1 MDHPGDDIAAA
12 ELRRLAAS
20 ADPATRWRRWGA
32 YLSERQWGTVRED
45 YSADGN
51 AWEYLPHDHARS
63 RAYRWGEDGLL
74 GICDD
79 QARLCLALT
88 LWNGA
93 DPILKERFFG
103 VSGPEGNH
111 GEDVKELYWYLD
123 ATPTH
128 SYLRAAYAYPQRAY
142 PYADL
147 VAESRRR
154 TKADPEY
161 ELVDTGVLAED
172 RFFDIVVE
180 YAKDAP
186 EDIAVRYTV
195 TNRGPEAATLHLL
208 PTLWFRNTWAW
219 GRHRTRP
226 TIEDGRAAW
235 GVPSLVARHPRLGQI
250 ALLAE
255 GATGFLFTDNETN
268 AGRLFGAPNPGP
280 WLKDGIGAAV
290 VEGRTDTVNP
300 AGTGSKAAARYVLE
314 LGPGETAT
322 VRMRLVS
329 IEPPAPAA
337 EPPTPASEPAPAA
350 ASATA
355 TGAAAA
361 APADAAPPAP
371 PTLPAAA
378 LRPVVDR
385 ARPLGDVDAVIASRR
400 AEADAFYAP
409 RCDPGATDDERL
421 VQRQAFA
428 GLIWC
433 QQRYNYDV
441 PEWLDGDPA
450 QPPPP
455 PDRRYGRNA
464 RWRHMNASDV
474 MSMPD
479 SWEYPWFAAWDLA
492 FHCVPLAQ
500 IDAEFAKAQLNLL
513 TREWFMHP
521 SGQLPA
527 YEWALDDV
535 NPPVHA
541 WAARRVY
548 QIDARINGRADRA
561 FLERVFHKLLLN
573 FTWWVNRKDAD
584 GNNIFQGGFLGLD
597 NVGIFDRSAPLPVA
611 GHLGQ
616 ADGTAWMGM
625 FCLNMLAIALEL
637 AREDPVYEDVATKFF
652 EHFMAIAGALN
663 GVDVMGE
670 ERVPL
675 WDPDDEFFYDVLHLD
690 SGGFVPLKVRS
701 MVGLI
706 PLLAVET
713 LDEST
718 LEALPDFRRRMRWFL
733 AHRPDLAGLV
743 ASWEQPGQ
751 GRRRLLALVHGHRL
765 KRILGRMLDPDEF
778 LSDHGVRSLS
788 RYHRDH
794 PFTLDLGGATSRVDY
809 EPSESRTGI
818 FGGNSNW
825 RGPVW
830 FPVNYLLIE
839 ALQRLHHYYGLEFRV
854 ECPTGSGRFRSLAGV
869 ADDLSRR
876 LEGLFL
882 KDPAGHRPAAGAV
895 DLLRDDGP
903 FRDRVLFNEYFDGE
917 TGAGLGA
924 SHQTGWT
931 ALVAKLIEQT
941 SRNSMLATG
950 GDG

>member
-1 MDHPGDDIAAA
+1 MDRPGDDIATA
-12 ELRRLAAS
+12 ELQRLAS
-20 ADPATRWRRWGA
+20 AAVPGTRWRRWGA

-45 YSADGN
+45 YSADGS

-79 QARLCLALT
+79 QARLCLSLA
-88 LWNGA
+88 LWNGN
-93 DPILKERFFG
+93 DPILKERLFG
-103 VSGPEGNH
+103 LTGPEGNH

-128 SYLRAAYAYPQRAY
+128 SYLRAAYLYPQPAF

-172 RFFDIVVE
+172 RFFDIEVE
-180 YAKDAP
+180 YAKSGP
-186 EDIAVRYTV
+186 EDIAIRYSV
-195 TNRGPEAATLHLL
+195 TNHGPDPATLHLL

-219 GRHRTRP
+219 GRHKTHP
-226 TIEDGRAAW
+226 TIEAGDSTW
-235 GVPSLVARHPRLGQI
+235 TMPSLVAAHPRLGQL
-250 ALLAE
+250 ALLSE
-255 GATGFLFTDNETN
+255 GEPDLLFTDNETN
-268 AGRLFGAPNPGP
+268 AARLFGAPNPGP
-280 WLKDGIGAAV
+280 YLKDGIGRAV
-290 VEGRTDTVNP
+290 VDGQADAINP
-300 AGTGSKAAARYVLE
+300 ARTGSKAAFRHTLTLA
-314 LGPGETAT
+314 PGETRI
-322 VRMRLVS
+322 VRLRLVS
-329 IEPPAPAA
+329 VEPVVPADTAA
-337 EPPTPASEPAPAA
+337 L
-350 ASATA
+350 
-355 TGAAAA
+355 
-361 APADAAPPAP
+361 PADATPGPPRP
-371 PTLPAAA
+371 IVDPAN
-378 LRPVVDR
+378 
-385 ARPLGDVDAVIASRR
+385 PLGDVDAIIARRR
-400 AEADAFYAP
+400 AEADAFYAA
-409 RCDPGATDDERL
+409 RADPDASEDERL

-433 QQRYNYDV
+433 QQWYAYDI

-450 QPPPP
+450 QPRPPSE
-455 PDRRYGRNA
+455 RWTGRNA
-464 RWRHMNASDV
+464 HWRHLNAADV

-500 IDAEFAKAQLNLL
+500 IDAEFAKNQLILL

-521 SGQLPA
+521 AGQLPA

-561 FLERVFHKLLLN
+561 FLERIFHKLLLN

-597 NVGIFDRSAPLPVA
+597 NVGVFDRSAPLPVP

-616 ADGTAWMGM
+616 ADGTAWMGVY
-625 FCLNMLAIALEL
+625 CLNMLAIALEL
-637 AREDPVYEDVATKFF
+637 ASEDPVYEDVATKFF
-652 EHFMAIAGALN
+652 EHFMAIAGAMN
-663 GVDVMGE
+663 GVGFDGE
-670 ERVPL
+670 ERTPL

-690 SGGFVPLKVRS
+690 GGDFIPLKIRS
-701 MVGLI
+701 AVGLI

-733 AHRPDLAGLV
+733 AHRPDLAALV
-743 ASWEQPGQ
+743 ASWEEPGQ
-751 GRRRLLALVHGHRL
+751 GRRRLFALVHGHRL
-765 KRILGRMLDPDEF
+765 KRILARMLDPEEF

-794 PFTLDLGGATSRVDY
+794 PFELELGGTMSRVDY
-809 EPSESRTGI
+809 EPAESRTGI

-830 FPVNYLLIE
+830 FPLNYLLIE
-839 ALQRLHHYYGLEFRV
+839 ALQRLDHYYGQDFTV
-854 ECPTGSGRFRSLAGV
+854 ECPTGSGTFRSLAGV

-876 LEGLFL
+876 LERLFL
-882 KDPAGHRPAAGAV
+882 PDATGRRPAAGPV
-895 DLLRDDGP
+895 GPLQDDAA
-903 FRDRVLFNEYFDGE
+903 FRDRILFSEYFDGD

-941 SRNSMLATG
+941 SRGTMVSSK

>member
-1 MDHPGDDIAAA
+1 MDRPGDDIATA
-12 ELRRLAAS
+12 ELERLRAA

-45 YSADGN
+45 YSPDGS

-74 GICDD
+74 GISDD
-79 QARLCLALT
+79 QARLCLSLA
-88 LWNGA
+88 LWNGN
-93 DPILKERFFG
+93 DPILKERLFG

-128 SYLRAAYAYPQRAY
+128 SYLRAAYAYPQRAF

-161 ELVDTGVLAED
+161 ELIDTGVFAED
-172 RFFDIVVE
+172 RFFDIEVE
-180 YAKDAP
+180 YAKAAP

-195 TNRGPEAATLHLL
+195 TNRGPEPATLHLL

-226 TIEDGRAAW
+226 AIEDGGTAW
-235 GVPSLVARHPRLGQI
+235 SVPTLIAGHPRLGRL
-250 ALLAE
+250 ALLCDDGAE
-255 GATGFLFTDNETN
+255 LLFTDNETN
-268 AGRLFGAPNPGP
+268 AGRLFGAPDPRP
-280 WLKDGIGAAV
+280 YLKDGIGLAV
-290 VEGRTDTVNP
+290 VAGQADAVNP
-300 AGTGSKAAARYVLE
+300 ARTGSKAAAHFVLE
-314 LGPGETAT
+314 LAAGATRT
-322 VRMRLVS
+322 VRLRLVS
-329 IEPPAPAA
+329 LEPPAS
-337 EPPTPASEPAPAA
+337 TSDASAPAA
-350 ASATA
+350 PPRPTID
-355 TGAAAA
+355 
-361 APADAAPPAP
+361 PAVPI
-371 PTLPAAA
+371 
-378 LRPVVDR
+378 
-385 ARPLGDVDAVIASRR
+385 GDVDGIVARRR
-400 AEADAFYAP
+400 AEADAFYAA
-409 RCDPGATDDERL
+409 RCAPDASDDERL

-433 QQRYNYDV
+433 QQWYAYDI
-441 PEWLDGDPA
+441 PEWLEGDPA

-455 PDRRYGRNA
+455 PERRTGRNA
-464 RWRHMNASDV
+464 RWRHLNAADV

-500 IDAEFAKAQLNLL
+500 IDAEFAKNQLILL

-527 YEWALDDV
+527 YEWALGDV

-573 FTWWVNRKDAD
+573 FTWWVNRKDVD

-597 NVGIFDRSAPLPVA
+597 NVGVFDRSAPLPVP

-625 FCLNMLAIALEL
+625 YCLNMLAIALEL

-652 EHFMAIAGALN
+652 EHFMMIAGALN
-663 GVDVMGE
+663 GVGFDGE
-670 ERVPL
+670 ERTPL

-690 SGGFVPLKVRS
+690 AGDFVPLKVRS
-701 MVGLI
+701 TVGLI

-713 LDEST
+713 FDESS
-718 LEALPDFRRRMRWFL
+718 LDALPDFRRRMRWFL

-743 ASWEQPGQ
+743 ASWDEPGQ
-751 GRRRLLALVHGHRL
+751 GRRRLFALVHGHRL
-765 KRILGRMLDPDEF
+765 KRILARMLDPGEF

-794 PFTLDLGGATSRVDY
+794 PFELELGATMSRVDY
-809 EPSESRTGI
+809 EPAESRTGI

-830 FPVNYLLIE
+830 FPINYLLIE
-839 ALQRLHHYYGLEFRV
+839 ALQRLDHYYGPEFTV
-854 ECPTGSGRFRSLAGV
+854 ECPTGSNTFLSLAGV

-876 LEGLFL
+876 LERLFL
-882 KDPAGHRPAAGAV
+882 RDGTGRRPAFGTV
-895 DLLRDDGP
+895 DLLQDDAA
-903 FRDRVLFNEYFDGE
+903 FRDRILFNEYFDGE

-941 SRNSMLATG
+941 SRGTMLSPK